1 MYLLAK
7 SLHLVGMVSWM
18 AGVFYLVRIMVYHA
32 EALQLSEPDR
42 TILSG
47 QFAVME
53 GRVYRIIL
61 VPAIWITWSFGS
73 MLLAMQPMWLSEGW
87 MHIKLMLLLLFSLY
101 THGLKSH
108 IQSLGTG
115 KSGGGHLYY
124 RALNEVPTVLL
135 LGIVLLAVYRGSL
148 NYWLYGSG
156 LLAFT
161 GLIALGLWRANRKP
175 QNPS

>member
-32 EALQLSEPDR
+32 EALQAAEPERSVLS
-42 TILSG
+42 T

-73 MLLAMQPMWLSEGW
+73 MMLAIQPIWLSQGW
-87 MHIKLMLLLLFSLY
+87 MHIKLLLLVLFSLY
-101 THGLKSH
+101 THGLKGH
-108 IQSLGTG
+108 IRSLAIGNPG
-115 KSGGGHLYY
+115 AGHLYY

-135 LGIVLLAVYRGSL
+135 LSIVLLAVYRGSL
-148 NYWLYGSG
+148 NYWLYGAG
-156 LLAFT
+156 LLAFI
-161 GLIALGLWRANRKP
+161 GLVALGLWRVNRKP
-175 QNPS
+175 PNPS

>member
-32 EALQLSEPDR
+32 EALQAAEPDR
-42 TILSG
+42 SVLSR

-73 MLLAMQPMWLSEGW
+73 MMLAMQTTWLSQGW
-87 MHIKLMLLLLFSLY
+87 MHIKLLLLALLSLY

-108 IQSLGTG
+108 IRSLA
-115 KSGGGHLYY
+115 SGNAGRGHLHY
-124 RALNEVPTVLL
+124 RVLNEVPTVLL
-135 LGIVLLAVYRGSL
+135 LAIVLLAVYRGTL
-148 NYWLYGSG
+148 NYGLYGAG
-156 LLAFT
+156 LMVFT
-161 GLIALGLWRANRKP
+161 GLIALGLWRANRKTP
-175 QNPS
+175 NPS